1 MSADDQSGWFRRHG
15 EDALQIGLMLGVG
28 GVAAAASW
36 AHIVA
41 LAAEHGQGG
50 WLAYADAAV
59 IETAAL
65 SAGLEIRRRKRT
77 GQPVWGVAVVLVA
90 AVALQLAAQLAA
102 AELSVWGWLLGAVP
116 AVAFLVLAKL
126 ALARRR
132 AELVD
137 VDGRPL
143 RSDDELVYEL
153 VRELPTDELA
163 SLTRYRVEQLTGA
176 SRRQAERVLNAL
188 TSDQVPT
195 WSDQVA

>member
-1 MSADDQSGWFRRHG
+1 MPADDLRGWFRRHG

-41 LAAEHGQGG
+41 LAAAHGQDG

-116 AVAFLVLAKL
+116 AVCFLVLAKL
-126 ALARRR
+126 ALGRRPATGGR
-132 AELVD
+132 AVRSDAVLVD
-137 VDGRPL
+137 ELRP
-143 RSDDELVYEL
+143 RFSDPDT
-153 VRELPTDELA
+153 PP
-163 SLTRYRVEQLTGA
+163 TRYRIEQLTGA
-176 SRRQAERVLNAL
+176 SRRQAERVLTRL
-188 TSDQVPT
+188 TSDHTGT
-195 WSDQVA
+195 WSDQVTA